1 LDELAVVTATAA
13 VPCCGT
19 TVAAAAATWH
29 WQHVTDWI
37 LNITSAAPSAIQ
49 QWPWSL
55 YWG

>member
-13 VPCCGT
+13 VPCRGT
-19 TVAAAAATWH
+19 TMAAAAATWH